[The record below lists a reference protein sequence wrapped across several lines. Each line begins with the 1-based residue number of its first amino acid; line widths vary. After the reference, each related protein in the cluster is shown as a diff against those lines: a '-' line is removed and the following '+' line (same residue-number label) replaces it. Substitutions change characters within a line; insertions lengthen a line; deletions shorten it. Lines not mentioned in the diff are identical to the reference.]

1 MDYPLPP
8 AIFHFLIFCDRDHI
22 IFHINSFINKAIE
35 ISASQIK
42 VFFYGA
48 DKKKKVWG
56 GISLKKFKLRSGCI
70 PRANKAE
77 RRGEKFMKRFISI
90 LSMALMVMALA
101 LVSGCGGG
109 GSTAAS
115 SGGSSVA
122 TVVNGSAK

>member
-1 MDYPLPP
+1 
-8 AIFHFLIFCDRDHI
+8 
-22 IFHINSFINKAIE
+22 
-35 ISASQIK
+35 
-42 VFFYGA
+42 
-48 DKKKKVWG
+48 
-56 GISLKKFKLRSGCI
+56 
-70 PRANKAE
+70 
-77 RRGEKFMKRFISI
+77 MKRFISI